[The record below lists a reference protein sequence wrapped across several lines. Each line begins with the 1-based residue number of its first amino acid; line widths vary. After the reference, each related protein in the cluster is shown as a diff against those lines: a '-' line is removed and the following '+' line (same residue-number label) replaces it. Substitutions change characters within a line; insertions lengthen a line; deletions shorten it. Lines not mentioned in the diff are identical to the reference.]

1 MVHHSIKLLLYVVI
15 LTTYLQTC
23 CSFSSV
29 KKYEVMK
36 DTTGKTFMSSAQWKI
51 IKSNEV
57 TFNECSVSL
66 SKNVN

>member
-1 MVHHSIKLLLYVVI
+1 MLQQSTKLLLCVVI
-15 LTTYLQTC
+15 LTAYLQIC
-23 CSFSSV
+23 DSFSSV
-29 KKYEVMK
+29 KKYDVMK
-36 DTTGKTFMSSAQWKI
+36 DTTGKAFMSSAQWKI